1 MQDASEGFL
10 FYSLMNN
17 LIIDRFVVHLLSIRP
32 MIRYATQIQP
42 LQGSIAMPLMVF
54 VLLLLVCSCDFGS
67 DNSFGN
73 GERYPALDSVV
84 LNLQKAQKQDVSKEE
99 SLGYLSEALKFTR
112 SLKKDTVRT
121 RKLSEIRIEYRR
133 LNELESYRRVN
144 AEMRILA
151 IELDDSLEIAKTY
164 SNLGFYY
171 LRKEKIDSAYN
182 NYYLAQ
188 RMFLRMDS
196 LYQAGKS
203 LLTMAIIQKNAKDYM
218 GGEASTVAAIELLK
232 YNNNKKP
239 LTSAYTNLG
248 LISNELGR
256 YDKALEYHE
265 IALAGRKK
273 EKDKALEVSSLNNI
287 GFAYFNDKKYD
298 KAIAYYEQG
307 LAYDSLFYKR
317 PSTYARLLDNL
328 AFAKFRSGITDELP
342 QLFLRP
348 LFIRDSIGDNL
359 GAVTSHIHLAEY
371 YKFIGSAVASREQA
385 LTALNIAKPLR
396 YHREI
401 LEALEILNESDDE
414 TEALASTRAYIHIS
428 DSLQQVERGFRE
440 QFARIRFETESIETE
455 NTKVT
460 KQNRQLF
467 IGLLGMLALFL
478 LVYIFIQRKLNG
490 KELKF
495 RESQQT
501 ANEEI
506 YNLMLAQQLKLE
518 EGKRLEK
525 RRFSEELHDGVLGRL
540 FGTRLSLD
548 SLNNKH
554 DDKAIQTR
562 LKYIEELKSIENEI
576 RQISHGLD
584 STIFS
589 EDVLFTE
596 VIEQLIE
603 IQNTLDD
610 DHPNKFQFTN
620 DYVIHWEKMPNNIKV
635 HLYRIIQE
643 SLQNIHKHASAKHGK
658 VSLLRKDNAIVLR
671 IEDDGI
677 GMEVNKVKK
686 GIGLKN
692 IRSRV
697 EQMKGILKVDS
708 KKGIGTIITVQ
719 INY

>member
-1 MQDASEGFL
+1 MIY
-10 FYSLMNN
+10 YSTHIQRLYSKIVIP
-17 LIIDRFVVHLLSIRP
+17 LTVFVFIVLLS
-32 MIRYATQIQP
+32 
-42 LQGSIAMPLMVF
+42 
-54 VLLLLVCSCDFGS
+54 SCDSGS
-67 DNSFGN
+67 NNSFGY
-73 GERYPALDSVV
+73 ERYPALDSVE
-84 LNLQKAQKQDVSKEE
+84 LYLRKAKQQDASKDE
-99 SLGYLSEALKFTR
+99 SLRHLSEALKFTR
-112 SLKKDTVRT
+112 RLKKDTVRT
-121 RKLSEIRIEYRR
+121 GKLSNIRKQYWA
-133 LNELESYRRVN
+133 LNELESYRQVNTEIRVL
-144 AEMRILA
+144 AEEI
-151 IELDDSLEIAKTY
+151 DDSLEIAKSF
-164 SNLGFYY
+164 SNLGYYY

-182 NYYLAQ
+182 SYYQAQ

-196 LYQAGKS
+196 LFQAGKS

-218 GGEASTVAAIELLK
+218 GGEASSVAAIELLK
-232 YNNNKKP
+232 PEGDLKS

-265 IALAGRKK
+265 MALEGRRKD
-273 EKDKALEVSSLNNI
+273 KDKALEVSSLNNI
-287 GFAYFNDKKYD
+287 GFAYFNNKQYD

-307 LAYDSLFYKR
+307 LAYDSIFYIR
-317 PSTYARLLDNL
+317 PVTYARLLDNL
-328 AFAKFRSGITDELP
+328 AFAKFRSGVTEDLP

-371 YKFIGSAVASREQA
+371 YKSIDSAEASRNQA
-385 LTALNIAKPLR
+385 ITALNIAKPLR

-401 LEALEILNESDDE
+401 LEALAILSESDNE
-414 TEALASTRAYIHIS
+414 TEALASTREYIHIS
-428 DSLQQVERGFRE
+428 DSIQQVERGFRE

-467 IGLLGMLALFL
+467 IGLLSVLAIFL
-478 LVYIFIQRKLNG
+478 LAYIFIQRKLNG

-495 RESQQT
+495 RESQQN

-562 LKYIEELKSIENEI
+562 LKYIEELKSIEHEI

-643 SLQNIHKHASAKHGK
+643 SLQNIHKHASAKQGK
-658 VSLLRKDNAIVLR
+658 VSLLREEDAIVLR
-671 IEDDGI
+671 IEDDGV

-719 INY
+719 IYY

>member
-1 MQDASEGFL
+1 MMK
-10 FYSLMNN
+10 YSTH
-17 LIIDRFVVHLLSIRP
+17 IAPLLTKTR
-32 MIRYATQIQP
+32 MVLA
-42 LQGSIAMPLMVF
+42 IALL
-54 VLLLLVCSCDFGS
+54 VLLVNYVDFGS
-67 DNSFGN
+67 NSSFVEGQ
-73 GERYPALDSVV
+73 RSPTQDSVA
-84 LNLQKAQKQDVSKEE
+84 LYIQKAQRQNASKEE
-99 SLGYLSEALKFTR
+99 SLAYLSEALKFTR
-112 SLKKDTVRT
+112 KLKKDTVRT
-121 RKLSEIRIEYRR
+121 KVLTRIRKEYRE
-133 LNELESYRRVN
+133 LNEMELYRKIN
-144 AEMRILA
+144 TEILA
-151 IELDDSLEIAKTY
+151 LAEELDDSLEIANTY
-164 SNLGFYY
+164 SNFGYYY

-188 RMFLRMDS
+188 RMYVRMDS
-196 LYQAGKS
+196 AFKAGKA

-218 GGEASTVAAIELLK
+218 GGEASSVTAIELLK
-232 YNNNKKP
+232 SNNNKKP

-265 IALAGRKK
+265 KALAGRKK
-273 EKDKALEVSSLNNI
+273 ENNKALEVSSLNNI
-287 GFAYFNDKKYD
+287 GFAYFNNKQYN

-307 LAYDSLFYKR
+307 LAYDSLFYIR
-317 PSTYARLLDNL
+317 TGTYARLLDNL
-328 AFAKFRSGITDELP
+328 AFAKFRSGITNELP

-371 YKFIGSAVASREQA
+371 YKSIDSAVASREQA
-385 LTALNIAKPLR
+385 LIALNIAKPLG
-396 YHREI
+396 YHREQ
-401 LEALEILNESDDE
+401 LEALELLSESDNES
-414 TEALASTRAYIHIS
+414 EALASTRAYININ
-428 DSLQQVERGFRE
+428 DSIQQVERGFRE

-506 YNLMLAQQLKLE
+506 YNLMLTQQLKLE

-554 DDKAIQTR
+554 DDKTIQTR
-562 LKYIEELKSIENEI
+562 LKYIEELKSIEHEI

-584 STIFS
+584 STTFS

-596 VIEQLIE
+596 VVEQLIE
-603 IQNTLDD
+603 IQNTLDH

-643 SLQNIHKHASAKHGK
+643 SLQNIHKHAAAKHGK
-658 VSLLRKDNAIVLR
+658 VSLLRKDDAIILR

-697 EQMKGILKVDS
+697 EQMNGVLNVDS

>member
-1 MQDASEGFL
+1 MIK
-10 FYSLMNN
+10 YVTHITSL
-17 LIIDRFVVHLLSIRP
+17 
-32 MIRYATQIQP
+32 ATRI
-42 LQGSIAMPLMVF
+42 GAVMVIT
-54 VLLLLVCSCDFGS
+54 VLLLLVNSCDLGS
-67 DNSFGN
+67 NNSLVN
-73 GERYPALDSVV
+73 TQSYPELDSVTV
-84 LNLQKAQKQDVSKEE
+84 YLHRAQGPEVSKKQ
-99 SLGYLSEALKFTR
+99 SLAYLSKALLFAR
-112 SLKKDTVRT
+112 ELKKDTLR
-121 RKLSEIRIEYRR
+121 RAKLSDIRTQYRR
-133 LNELESYRRVN
+133 LNDLESYREVN
-144 AEMRILA
+144 AEIRVLA
-151 IELDDSLEIAKTY
+151 EELDDSLEIAKTY
-164 SNLGFYY
+164 SNLGYYY
-171 LRKEKIDSAYN
+171 LRKEKIDSAYS

-188 RMFLRMDS
+188 RMFVQMDS
-196 LYQAGKS
+196 LFKAGKA

-218 GGEASTVAAIELLK
+218 GGEASSVAAIKLLK
-232 YNNNKKP
+232 PSNDLKS

-265 IALAGRKK
+265 MALAGRKK
-273 EKDKALEVSSLNNI
+273 DKDRALEVSSLNNI
-287 GFAYFNDKKYD
+287 GFAYFNNKQYD

-317 PSTYARLLDNL
+317 TGTYARLLDNL
-328 AFAKFRSGITDELP
+328 AFAKFRSGVTDELP

-371 YKFIGSAVASREQA
+371 YKSVDSMAASREQA
-385 LTALNIAKPLR
+385 LTALNIARPLR
-396 YHREI
+396 YHRET
-401 LEALEILNESDDE
+401 LEALDILSDSENEA
-414 TEALASTRAYIHIS
+414 EALLSSRAYIHIS

-455 NTKVT
+455 NSKVT
-460 KQNRQLF
+460 KQNKQLF
-467 IGLLGMLALFL
+467 IGLLSLLALFL

-495 RESQQT
+495 RESQQR

-506 YNLMLAQQLKLE
+506 YNLMLVQQLKLE

-554 DDKAIQTR
+554 DDKAVQTR
-562 LKYIEELKSIENEI
+562 LKYLEELKNIEHEI

-584 STIFS
+584 STVFS

-610 DHPNKFQFTN
+610 DHPNKFEFTN

-643 SLQNIHKHASAKHGK
+643 SLQNIHKHAAAKHGK
-658 VSLLRKDNAIVLR
+658 VSLLREEDAILLR
-671 IEDDGI
+671 IEDDGV

>member
-1 MQDASEGFL
+1 MMK
-10 FYSLMNN
+10 YSTH
-17 LIIDRFVVHLLSIRP
+17 IAPLLTKTR
-32 MIRYATQIQP
+32 
-42 LQGSIAMPLMVF
+42 MVLAVALL
-54 VLLLLVCSCDFGS
+54 VLLVNYVDFGS
-67 DNSFGN
+67 NSLFVDGQ
-73 GERYPALDSVV
+73 RSPTQDSVA
-84 LNLQKAQKQDVSKEE
+84 LYIQKAQKQNASKEE
-99 SLGYLSEALKFTR
+99 SLAYLSEALKFTR
-112 SLKKDTVRT
+112 KLKKDTVRT
-121 RKLSEIRIEYRR
+121 KVLTRIRKEYRQ
-133 LNELESYRRVN
+133 LNEMEPYRKIN
-144 AEMRILA
+144 TETLALAE
-151 IELDDSLEIAKTY
+151 ELDDSLEIANAY
-164 SNLGFYY
+164 SNFGYYY

-188 RMFLRMDS
+188 RMYVRMDS
-196 LYQAGKS
+196 VFKAGKA

-218 GGEASTVAAIELLK
+218 GGEASSVAAIELLK

-256 YDKALEYHE
+256 YDKALEYHAK
-265 IALAGRKK
+265 ALAGRKK

-287 GFAYFNDKKYD
+287 GFAYFNNKQYN

-317 PSTYARLLDNL
+317 TGTYARLLDNL

-371 YKFIGSAVASREQA
+371 YKSIDSAVASREQA
-385 LTALNIAKPLR
+385 LIALNIAKPLG
-396 YHREI
+396 YHREQ
-401 LEALEILNESDDE
+401 LEALELLSESDNES
-414 TEALASTRAYIHIS
+414 EALASTRAYININ
-428 DSLQQVERGFRE
+428 DSIHQVERGFRE

-490 KELKF
+490 NELKF

-506 YNLMLAQQLKLE
+506 YNLMLTQQLKLE

-554 DDKAIQTR
+554 DDKTIQSR
-562 LKYIEELKSIENEI
+562 LKYIEELKSIEQEI

-603 IQNTLDD
+603 IQNTLDH

-643 SLQNIHKHASAKHGK
+643 SLQNVHKHASAKHGK
-658 VSLLRKDNAIVLR
+658 VSLLRKDDAIILR

-697 EQMKGILKVDS
+697 EQMKGVLNVDS

>member
-1 MQDASEGFL
+1 M
-10 FYSLMNN
+10 
-17 LIIDRFVVHLLSIRP
+17 HLLPNETMINFSTHIRLLSSKIV
-32 MIRYATQIQP
+32 MSLT
-42 LQGSIAMPLMVF
+42 VF
-54 VLLLLVCSCDFGS
+54 VFILLASSCDSGS
-67 DNSFGN
+67 NSSFGD
-73 GERYPALDSVV
+73 GESYPTLDSVI
-84 LNLQKAQKQDVSKEE
+84 LYLEKSKGQEVSKEE
-99 SLGYLSEALKFTR
+99 SLKSLSEALKFTR
-112 SLKKDTVRT
+112 RLKKDTVRT
-121 RKLSEIRIEYRR
+121 ARLSDIRKQYLG
-133 LNELESYRRVN
+133 LNELESYRKVN
-144 AEMRILA
+144 AEIHTLA
-151 IELDDSLEIAKTY
+151 EELDDSLEIANSY
-164 SNLGFYY
+164 SNLGYY
-171 LRKEKIDSAYN
+171 YFRKEKMDSAYN

-188 RMFLRMDS
+188 RMFVRMDS
-196 LYQAGKS
+196 FFKAGKS
-203 LLTMAIIQKNAKDYM
+203 LLTMAIIQKNVKDYM
-218 GGEASTVAAIELLK
+218 GGEASSVSAIELLK
-232 YNNNKKP
+232 PSNDLRS

-256 YDKALEYHE
+256 YDQALEYHE
-265 IALAGRKK
+265 MALAGRKK
-273 EKDKALEVSSLNNI
+273 DKDKALEVSSLNNI
-287 GFAYFNDKKYD
+287 GFAYFNNKQYD
-298 KAIAYYEQG
+298 KAITYYEQG
-307 LAYDSLFYKR
+307 LAYDSLFYER
-317 PSTYARLLDNL
+317 AGTYARLLDNL
-328 AFAKFRSGITDELP
+328 AFAKFRSGKTDELP
-342 QLFLRP
+342 ELFLRP

-371 YKFIGSAVASREQA
+371 YKSIDSAEASREQA
-385 LTALNIAKPLR
+385 LIALNIAKPLG

-401 LEALEILNESDDE
+401 LEALDILSESDDE
-414 TEALASTRAYIHIS
+414 TEALNSTRAYIHIS
-428 DSLQQVERGFRE
+428 DSLQQVERRFRE

-467 IGLLGMLALFL
+467 IGLLSVLALFL

-495 RESQQT
+495 RESQQK

-562 LKYIEELKSIENEI
+562 LKYIEELKSIEHEI

-584 STIFS
+584 STVFS

-658 VSLLRKDNAIVLR
+658 VSLLREEDAILLR
-671 IEDDGI
+671 IEDDGV

>member
-1 MQDASEGFL
+1 MIK
-10 FYSLMNN
+10 YSTY
-17 LIIDRFVVHLLSIRP
+17 IKLLQNKIVL
-32 MIRYATQIQP
+32 P
-42 LQGSIAMPLMVF
+42 LAVF
-54 VLLLLVCSCDFGS
+54 VFILLVSSCDSGS
-67 DNSFGN
+67 NNSFG
-73 GERYPALDSVV
+73 GGQQYPTLDSVI
-84 LNLQKAQKQDVSKEE
+84 LYLQKAENQDVSKEE
-99 SLGYLSEALKFTR
+99 SLRHLSEALKFTR
-112 SLKKDTVRT
+112 RLKKDTVRT
-121 RKLSEIRIEYRR
+121 ARLSDIRKQYRG
-133 LNELESYRRVN
+133 LNEMESYREVN
-144 AEMRILA
+144 AEIRVLA
-151 IELDDSLEIAKTY
+151 KELDDSLEIAKTY

-171 LRKEKIDSAYN
+171 LRNEKIDSAYN

-196 LYQAGKS
+196 LFQAGKS

-218 GGEASTVAAIELLK
+218 GGEASSVAAIELLK
-232 YNNNKKP
+232 ENSDLKP

-256 YDKALEYHE
+256 YDKALKFHE
-265 IALAGRKK
+265 MALEGRKK
-273 EKDKALEVSSLNNI
+273 EKDKGLEVSSLNNI
-287 GFAYFNDKKYD
+287 GFAYFNNKQYD
-298 KAIAYYEQG
+298 KAIAYYQQG
-307 LAYDSLFYKR
+307 LAYDSLFYIR
-317 PSTYARLLDNL
+317 TGTYARLLDNL
-328 AFAKFRSGITDELP
+328 AFAKFRSGETDELP
-342 QLFLRP
+342 GLFLRP
-348 LFIRDSIGDNL
+348 LFIRDSIGDKL

-371 YKFIGSAVASREQA
+371 YKSVDSAAASREQA
-385 LTALNIAKPLR
+385 LIALNIAKPLQ

-401 LEALEILNESDDE
+401 LEALEVLSESENE

-428 DSLQQVERGFRE
+428 DSIQQVERRFRE

-467 IGLLGMLALFL
+467 IGLLSLLALFL

-562 LKYIEELKSIENEI
+562 LKYIEELKSIEHEI

-658 VSLLRKDNAIVLR
+658 VSLQREEDAILLR
-671 IEDDGI
+671 IEDDGV